1 MAGSEL
7 KIDARRSKILEILH
21 RDGQIRVAQLAA
33 ALGATTVTI
42 RNDLDALAAEG
53 YLERTQGGAVQ
64 TVNSYYNLE
73 FQRRKGLNRDSKK
86 YIAALTADLIRD
98 GNTIFLNSGTT
109 TYYVAVELKKRKN
122 LQIVTNSLTIALEL
136 GSQPTF
142 RVTLLGGDINAQYGF
157 TWGADAQQQLKKY
170 RADYAILGMDGICPQ
185 RGLSTYHAE
194 EAVMDRLMMER
205 ASETIVVAGSSKLGN
220 EGFSNVCDI
229 SGVTRLVTD
238 GAADRDAIAAL
249 RKQGVSVVYK

>member
-1 MAGSEL
+1 MARGEL
-7 KIDARRSKILEILH
+7 KIDARRGKILDILH
-21 RDGQIRVAQLAA
+21 RDGQVRVSQLASF
-33 ALGATTVTI
+33 LGATTVTI
-42 RNDLDALAAEG
+42 RNDLDALAKEG
-53 YLERTQGGAVQ
+53 YLERVQGGAVQ

-73 FQRRKGLNRDSKK
+73 FQHRKELNRSAKK
-86 YIAALTADLIRD
+86 HIAALTAELIRD

-157 TWGADAQQQLKKY
+157 TWGADAQEQLKKY
-170 RADYAILGMDGICPQ
+170 RADYAILAMDGVCPK

-194 EAVMDRLMMER
+194 EADMDRLMMER
-205 ASETIVVAGSSKLGN
+205 ASETIVVASSSKIGS
-220 EGFSNVCDI
+220 EGFSYVGDI
-229 SGVTRLVTD
+229 SGVSRLVTD
-238 GAADRDAIAAL
+238 GMADRDTVAGL
-249 RKQGVSVVYK
+249 RRQGVSVVYK

>member
-1 MAGSEL
+1 MAVGGL
-7 KIDARRSKILEILH
+7 KIDARRNKILEILH
-21 RDGQIRVAQLAA
+21 RDGQVRVAQLASM
-33 ALGATTVTI
+33 LGATTVTI
-42 RNDLDALAAEG
+42 RNDLDALALEG
-53 YLERTQGGAVQ
+53 YLERVQGGAVQ
-64 TVNSYYNLE
+64 TDSSYYNLE
-73 FQRRKGLNRDSKK
+73 FQRRKLQNRAAKK
-86 YIAALTADLIRD
+86 HIAALTAELIRD
-98 GNTIFLNSGTT
+98 GNTIILNSGTT

-157 TWGADAQQQLKKY
+157 TWGADAQEQLRKY
-170 RADYAILGMDGICPQ
+170 RADYAILGMDGVCPR

-205 ASETIVVAGSSKLGN
+205 AAETIVVANSSKLGN
-220 EGFSNVCDI
+220 EGFSYVGDI
-229 SGVTRLVTD
+229 SGVSRLVTD
-238 GAADRDAIAAL
+238 GAADRDAIADL